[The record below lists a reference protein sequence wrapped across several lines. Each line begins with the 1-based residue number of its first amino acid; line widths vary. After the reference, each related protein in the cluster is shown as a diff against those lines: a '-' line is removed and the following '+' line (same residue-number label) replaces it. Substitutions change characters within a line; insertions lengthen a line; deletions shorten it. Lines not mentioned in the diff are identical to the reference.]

1 MEENVQTKS
10 SEKKTAFTVKR
21 VLKVLWLLCIV
32 FVFCPS
38 FLVSCS
44 GTTVNVN
51 VLNTAI
57 GISVYGGQ
65 ATDPHPIILITLL
78 IPIVMLIFLFKSKSV
93 EHKISV
99 TVLAGAAIDFVVWLL
114 FRSEVKKVTSQNLCT
129 FKTTPWYVINL
140 LVLIL
145 IVVLGALVMKQKM
158 QMESD
163 LVAALSGGG
172 TKAAISQM
180 TKAVT
185 QMSSSVA
192 QMAGNAANKK
202 PEEPIIGYCSQCGKP
217 IKQDFIFCTECGT
230 PVPESLL
237 EAAEAARKAAEEAA
251 RKAAEEAERR
261 AAEEAARKAAE
272 EAERRAAEE
281 AAKKAAEE
289 AARKAAEET
298 AENAAEETAGEGSEE
313 PVQDNRK
320 ATVRFCRKCGAKLKS
335 DAIFCESCGT
345 KVE

>member
-1 MEENVQTKS
+1 MEENIQTKS
-10 SEKKTAFTVKR
+10 REKKPAFTVKR
-21 VLKVLWLLCIV
+21 VLKVLWFLCIV

-44 GTTVNVN
+44 GKTVNVN
-51 VLNTAI
+51 VLNTAF

-78 IPIVMLIFLFKSKSV
+78 IPIVMLIFLFKSKSA
-93 EHKISV
+93 EHKIFV

-140 LVLIL
+140 LVLLL
-145 IVVLGALVMKQKM
+145 IIVLGALVMKHKI

-172 TKAAISQM
+172 TKAALNKM

-185 QMSSSVA
+185 QISSSVA
-192 QMAGNAANKK
+192 QMAENAVNKK
-202 PEEPIIGYCSQCGKP
+202 SEESVIGYCSQCGKP
-217 IKQDFIFCTECGT
+217 IKQDFIFCTECGA

-237 EAAEAARKAAEEAA
+237 EAAEAARKAVEEEERRIAEEAA
-251 RKAAEEAERR
+251 RKAAEV
-261 AAEEAARKAAE
+261 
-272 EAERRAAEE
+272 
-281 AAKKAAEE
+281 
-289 AARKAAEET
+289 
-298 AENAAEETAGEGSEE
+298 AENAAEETAGEGFEM
-313 PVQDNRK
+313 PVQDNSK
-320 ATVRFCRKCGAKLKS
+320 STVRFCRKCGAKLKP